1 MARPGRKA
9 KSKTKAKVTKEVSAA
24 IKSFKATSEVSD
36 FYRFIH
42 ENNLR
47 SETETLL
54 KVVLKSLSGS
64 KRKKRVLQ

>member
-1 MARPGRKA
+1 MARPAKKKTKA
-9 KSKTKAKVTKEVSAA
+9 KAKVTKEVSAA
-24 IKSFKATSEVSD
+24 IKTFKATSEVEN

-47 SETETLL
+47 LETETLL

-64 KRKKRVLQ
+64 KKKRRVLQ

>member
-1 MARPGRKA
+1 MARPA
-9 KSKTKAKVTKEVSAA
+9 KRKTKAKVTKDVSAA
-24 IKSFKATSEVSD
+24 IKSFKATSEVET

-47 SETETLL
+47 TETEILL

-64 KRKKRVLQ
+64 KRKRKILQ